1 MKPRILRYVELDTNG
16 EPIHENFH
24 SHDGGLSEN
33 SAFDQLAAA
42 AARKGHTIVRLC
54 NHDDNC
60 RNPVLDEIEGDGNGG
75 IRAKD
80 SGPGMDGVELWQEDM
95 GR

>member
-1 MKPRILRYVELDTNG
+1 MPLRPV
-16 EPIHENFH
+16 
-24 SHDGGLSEN
+24 LSFPAAVQAPQV
-33 SAFDQLAAA
+33 SPFQSPAGSSAAA